1 MKNLFISLFL
11 LLSISCYSQDTEH
24 DVKTILIKSSS
35 DSTELHFA
43 SVIIFKPNT
52 QVIKGVAEV
61 YGVYVFDDFSNV
73 EFVAFD
79 YVGHYPIIK
88 NKNELELDTVVYLK
102 ECNIMMGKGG
112 VVEDKELSRL
122 NRELNKKINNWN
134 KQHGR

>member
-102 ECNIMMGKGG
+102 ECKIMMGKGG

-122 NRELNKKINNWN
+122 NRELNKKINNLN

>member
-1 MKNLFISLFL
+1 M
-11 LLSISCYSQDTEH
+11 LSISCYSQDTEH

-102 ECNIMMGKGG
+102 ECKIMMGKGG

>member
-102 ECNIMMGKGG
+102 ECKIMMGKGG